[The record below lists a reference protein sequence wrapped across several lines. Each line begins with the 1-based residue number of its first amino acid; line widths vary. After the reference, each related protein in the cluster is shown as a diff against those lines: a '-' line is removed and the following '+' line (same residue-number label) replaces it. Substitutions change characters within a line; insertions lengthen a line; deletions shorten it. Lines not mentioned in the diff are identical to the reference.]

1 MSLCLYVCKN
11 SNNTYIYGE
20 DTMPFYKFIPHE
32 VKFFDL
38 FDKQADK
45 MVEAVICFKEFAE
58 RGVFDDTCIEKIRVI
73 EHESDTI
80 AHDIID
86 SLNRTFITPF
96 DREDIHSLANEL
108 DDVVDLIYA
117 ISKRMRLYKLKGKD
131 KNVIEFSNLIM
142 RSVQS
147 LSLAIKGLRN
157 HRQPQQ
163 IHDAC
168 IEINK
173 IENISDQLRDTVIQ
187 KLLESKK
194 DPISI
199 IKWKEI
205 YELLET
211 VLDVCEDVSNI
222 VVSIIVKQ
230 G

>member
-1 MSLCLYVCKN
+1 
-11 SNNTYIYGE
+11 
-20 DTMPFYKFIPHE
+20 MPFYKFIPHE
-32 VKFFDL
+32 IKFFDL
-38 FDKQADK
+38 FDRQADK

-58 RGVFDDTCIEKIRVI
+58 KGIFDDSCIERMRLL
-73 EHESDTI
+73 EHQSDSI

-96 DREDIHSLANEL
+96 DREDIHSLTNKL

-117 ISKRMRLYKLKGKD
+117 ISKRMRLYKLKGKNAD
-131 KNVIEFSNLIM
+131 VQEFSRLIM
-142 RSVQS
+142 QSVQS

-157 HRQPQQ
+157 HRQPQIIQ
-163 IHDAC
+163 QAC

-173 IENISDQLRDTVIQ
+173 IENISDQLRDVVIQ
-187 KLLESKK
+187 RLFKSKK
-194 DPISI
+194 DPIAI

-222 VVSIIVKQ
+222 VVSILVKQ

>member
-1 MSLCLYVCKN
+1 
-11 SNNTYIYGE
+11 
-20 DTMPFYKFIPHE
+20 MPFYKFIPHE
-32 VKFFDL
+32 IKFFDL
-38 FDKQADK
+38 FDRQADK

-58 RGVFDDTCIEKIRVI
+58 KGIFDDSCIERMRLL
-73 EHESDTI
+73 EHQSDSI

-96 DREDIHSLANEL
+96 DREDIHSLTNKL

-117 ISKRMRLYKLKGKD
+117 ISKRMRLYKLKGKNAD
-131 KNVIEFSNLIM
+131 VQEFSRLIM
-142 RSVQS
+142 QSVQS
-147 LSLAIKGLRN
+147 LSIAIKGLRN
-157 HRQPQQ
+157 HRQPHTIQQ
-163 IHDAC
+163 AC

-173 IENISDQLRDTVIQ
+173 IENISDQLRDVVILRLF
-187 KLLESKK
+187 KSKK
-194 DPISI
+194 DPITI

-222 VVSIIVKQ
+222 VVSILVKQ

>member
-1 MSLCLYVCKN
+1 
-11 SNNTYIYGE
+11 
-20 DTMPFYKFIPHE
+20 MPFYKFIPHE

-45 MVEAVICFKEFAE
+45 MVEAVNCFREFAE
-58 RGVFDDTCIEKIRVI
+58 KGIFDDTCIEHMRGI
-73 EHESDTI
+73 EHESDGI
-80 AHDIID
+80 AHEIID
-86 SLNRTFITPF
+86 SLNKTFITPF

-117 ISKRMRLYKLKGKD
+117 ISKRMRLYKLKGKNKD
-131 KNVIEFSNLIM
+131 IIEFSHLIM
-142 RSVQS
+142 RSVSS
-147 LSLAIKGLRN
+147 LAVAIKGLRN

-163 IHDAC
+163 IQEAC

-173 IENISDQLRDTVIQ
+173 IENLSDQLRDAVIQ

-194 DPISI
+194 DPITI

-222 VVSIIVKQ
+222 VVSILVKQ

>member
-1 MSLCLYVCKN
+1 
-11 SNNTYIYGE
+11 
-20 DTMPFYKFIPHE
+20 MPFYKFIPHE
-32 VKFFDL
+32 IKFFDL
-38 FDKQADK
+38 FDRQADK

-58 RGVFDDTCIEKIRVI
+58 KGIFDDSCIERMRLL
-73 EHESDTI
+73 EHQSDCI

-96 DREDIHSLANEL
+96 DREDIHSLTNKL

-117 ISKRMRLYKLKGKD
+117 ISKRMRLYKLKGKNAD
-131 KNVIEFSNLIM
+131 VQEFSRLIM
-142 RSVQS
+142 QSVQS
-147 LSLAIKGLRN
+147 LSIAIKGLRN
-157 HRQPQQ
+157 HRQPQTIQ
-163 IHDAC
+163 QAC

-173 IENISDQLRDTVIQ
+173 IENISDQLRDVVIQ
-187 KLLESKK
+187 RLFKSKK
-194 DPISI
+194 DPIAI

-222 VVSIIVKQ
+222 VVSILVKQ

>member
-1 MSLCLYVCKN
+1 
-11 SNNTYIYGE
+11 
-20 DTMPFYKFIPHE
+20 MPFYKFIPHE

-38 FDKQADK
+38 FDKQADI
-45 MVEAVICFKEFAE
+45 MVNAVTCFENFAE
-58 RGVFDDTCIEKIRVI
+58 NGNFDDECIEKLRQI
-73 EHESDTI
+73 EHEADTI

-117 ISKRMRLYKLKGKD
+117 ISKRMRLYKLKGKNRD
-131 KNVIEFSNLIM
+131 IIEFAHLIM

-147 LSLAIKGLRN
+147 LSLAVKGLRN

-163 IHDAC
+163 IKEAC

-194 DPISI
+194 NPITI
-199 IKWKEI
+199 IKYKEI

-211 VLDVCEDVSNI
+211 VLDVCEDISNI
-222 VVSIIVKQ
+222 VVSILVKQ

>member
-1 MSLCLYVCKN
+1 
-11 SNNTYIYGE
+11 
-20 DTMPFYKFIPHE
+20 MPFYKFIPHE
-32 VKFFDL
+32 IKFFDL
-38 FDKQADK
+38 FDRQADK

-58 RGVFDDTCIEKIRVI
+58 KGIFDDSCIERMRLL
-73 EHESDTI
+73 EHQSDSI

-96 DREDIHSLANEL
+96 DREDIHSLTNKL

-117 ISKRMRLYKLKGKD
+117 ISKRMRLYKLKGKNAD
-131 KNVIEFSNLIM
+131 VQEFSRLIM
-142 RSVQS
+142 QSVQS
-147 LSLAIKGLRN
+147 LSIAIKGLRN
-157 HRQPQQ
+157 HRQPQTIQ
-163 IHDAC
+163 QAC

-173 IENISDQLRDTVIQ
+173 IENISDQLRDVVIQ
-187 KLLESKK
+187 RLFKSKK
-194 DPISI
+194 DPITI

-222 VVSIIVKQ
+222 VVSILVKQ